1 MSTRSAIGYQLP
13 SGRIKA
19 VYCHWDGHPDT
30 KEPELKKYKNLE
42 LVRKLIK
49 KGSMSS
55 LETTTTWESKA
66 DDFGI
71 KDITYSNT
79 REPQP
84 LYHFERGDQYSWDL
98 IKPTTHSS
106 KKKAMEFFAMMNC
119 EWFYIY
125 TPDGWKTFEIKGGN

>member
-1 MSTRSAIGYQLP
+1 MSTRSAIGYQMP

-19 VYCHWDGHPDT
+19 VYCHWDGHPKT
-30 KEPELKKYKNLE
+30 KEKELKKYKDKRSVMNL
-42 LVRKLIK
+42 IN

-84 LYHFERGDQYSWDL
+84 LYHSERGDKWANC
-98 IKPTTHSS
+98 KPRVSIS
-106 KKKAMEFFAMMNC
+106 KKEAIRFWSGWDC
-119 EWFYIY
+119 EYLYVY
-125 TPDGWKTFEIKGGN
+125 TPDGWKTFKIRD

>member
-1 MSTRSAIGYQLP
+1 MSTRSAIGYVMP

-30 KEPELKKYKNLE
+30 KEKELRKYKDKTA
-42 LVRKLIK
+42 VVQLIK
-49 KGSMSS
+49 KGFMSS

-79 REPQP
+79 RERQP
-84 LYHFERGDQYSWDL
+84 LYFKERGDSWSQCKPRISL
-98 IKPTTHSS
+98 SKREAIKFWSG
-106 KKKAMEFFAMMNC
+106 MDC
-119 EWFYIY
+119 EYLYVF
-125 TPDGWKTFEIKGGN
+125 TPDGWKTFAIRGEN